1 MIDLK
6 ITAEEAKHEYG
17 PTKSEADDA
26 PKYPY
31 GTTLYL
37 NEAVMEKMGM
47 EKLPEVGSEM
57 TLTAKVKVVGVSE
70 RECLGGEKCQNADL
84 QITEMELGAPQTT
97 RTDLDRANTLYG
109 DD

>member
-6 ITAEEAKHEYG
+6 LDATEAKSTGMDCCEG
-17 PTKSEADDA
+17 DENQ

-31 GTTLYL
+31 GTVLYL
-37 NEAVMEKMGM
+37 DEIVMKKLGM

-70 RECLGGEKCQNADL
+70 RERLGGEKCQNADL
-84 QITEMELGAPQTT
+84 QITEMELGAPQAT